1 MATPPLLPFTL
12 NTEQDTTVPVVRLQV
27 PANIAA
33 GQTIK
38 ITLSVQDDQGNV
50 SQAVTQTV
58 TIRQAPAAA
67 LSVPTVAAAGQ
78 IITLDASKSAPA
90 ANLKQFK
97 WTIAEGP
104 ATSPAP
110 TPTPI
115 PIVPPVVG
123 PTGGTK

>member
-12 NTEQDTTVPVVRLQV
+12 NTEQDTNVGIVRLQV

-38 ITLSVQDDQGNV
+38 ITVSVQDDQGNV
-50 SQAVTQTV
+50 SAPVTQTV

-78 IITLDASKSAPA
+78 IITLDASKSTPT

-97 WTIAEGP
+97 WTITEGP
-104 ATSPAP
+104 ASSP
-110 TPTPI
+110 TPTPT
-115 PIVPPVVG
+115 
-123 PTGGTK
+123 PTPAGGTTGTPK